1 VGSGANMQGGEE
13 MRLVTMLGSAAV
25 VILISAGVG
34 SAAWAQQYPT
44 KPIRIVAPF
53 GPGGL
58 VDVLARAAGEKLRAS
73 LGQPIIVDNRP
84 GSGGNIGADIVARAE
99 PDGYTLLMSSAGI
112 LSINEALYPKMTF
125 NPQTAFTPVTLVA
138 EMNMLAV
145 VSTAS
150 PIKTANDL
158 IAAARKDPGKL
169 NFGSPGNGT
178 TGHLGMELFQHAAKV
193 KLTHVPYKSA
203 AEAVLAVIGNQIQ
216 GVFDNPPTVLPHIR
230 AGRLRALAYAAPK
243 RFVLLP
249 DLPTFDEAG
258 LKGFEASSWFGL
270 VAPAK
275 TPRPVVNLLAKETG
289 KALREPDVQ
298 NRFADLGAT
307 LVGNTPEQ
315 FGVFIRSET
324 KKWHA
329 VVTAANI
336 RLQ

>member
-1 VGSGANMQGGEE
+1 
-13 MRLVTMLGSAAV
+13 MRASLAACRLLTV
-25 VILISAGVG
+25 LLAATVA

-58 VDVLARAAGEKLRAS
+58 VDVLARATGEKLRGS
-73 LGQPIIVDNRP
+73 LGQPVIVDNRP

-112 LSINEALYPKMTF
+112 LSINEALYPKMSF
-125 NPQTAFTPVTLVA
+125 NPQTAFTPVSLVA

-145 VSTAS
+145 VNNDSPMRTAG
-150 PIKTANDL
+150 DL
-158 IAAARKDPGKL
+158 IATARKEPGKL

-178 TGHLGMELFQHAAKV
+178 TGHLGMELFQYAAKV

-203 AEAVLAVIGNQIQ
+203 AEAVLALIGNQIQ

-243 RFVLLP
+243 RFALLP
-249 DLPTFDEAG
+249 DVPTFDESG

-270 VAPAK
+270 GGAREDAASDRQS
-275 TPRPVVNLLAKETG
+275 TRAGDREG
-289 KALREPDVQ
+289 AARARRSEALRGPRREPRRQHAGPVR
-298 NRFADLGAT
+298 RFHPRRNEEMARRGAR
-307 LVGNTPEQ
+307 GRHSP
-315 FGVFIRSET
+315 
-324 KKWHA
+324 A
-329 VVTAANI
+329 VK
-336 RLQ
+336 

>member
-1 VGSGANMQGGEE
+1 MPSLTMSGRATVAAIIISGA
-13 MRLVTMLGSAAV
+13 
-25 VILISAGVG
+25 VG
-34 SAAWAQQYPT
+34 SAASAWAQPASTGSGQAYPA

-53 GPGGL
+53 GAGGL
-58 VDVLARAAGEKLRAS
+58 VDVLARAVGEKLRAS
-73 LGQPIIVDNRP
+73 LGQPVIVDNRP
-84 GSGGNIGADIVARAE
+84 GSGGNIGADIAAKAE

-112 LSINEALYPKMTF
+112 LSINEALYPKMPF

-145 VSTAS
+145 VISAS

-158 IAAARKDPGKL
+158 IAAARKEPGKL

-178 TGHLGMELFQHAAKV
+178 TGHLGMELFQHAAGV
-193 KLTHVPYKSA
+193 RLTHVPYKSA

-243 RFVLLP
+243 RFTLLP

-258 LKGFEASSWFGL
+258 LKGFVASSWFGL

-275 TPRPVVNLLAKETG
+275 TPRAILNLLAKETG

-298 NRFADLGAT
+298 GRFADLGAA
-307 LVGNTPEQ
+307 LVGNTPEE
-315 FGVFIRSET
+315 FGAYIRAET
-324 KKWHA
+324 TKWHA
-329 VVTAANI
+329 VVRAADI

>member
-1 VGSGANMQGGEE
+1 
-13 MRLVTMLGSAAV
+13 MRGLTLLGHAAAV
-25 VILISAGVG
+25 VVVFAGAG

-44 KPIRIVAPF
+44 RPIRIVAPF

-58 VDVLARAAGEKLRAS
+58 VDVLARAVGEKMRAS

-84 GSGGNIGADIVARAE
+84 GSGGNIGADIVAKAE
-99 PDGYTLLMSSAGI
+99 PNGYTLLMSSAGI
-112 LSINEALYPKMTF
+112 LSINEALYPKMPF
-125 NPQTAFTPVTLVA
+125 DPQTAFTAVSLVA

-145 VSTAS
+145 VNNAS
-150 PIKTANDL
+150 PLRTAGDL
-158 IAAARKDPGKL
+158 VAAAKKEPGKL

-178 TGHLGMELFQHAAKV
+178 TGHLGMELFQYAAKV

-203 AEAVLAVIGNQIQ
+203 AEAVLALIGNQIQ

-243 RFVLLP
+243 RFALLP
-249 DLPTFDEAG
+249 DVPTFDESG
-258 LKGFEASSWFGL
+258 MKGFEASSWFGL

-275 TPRPVVNLLAKETG
+275 TPRPIVTLLAKETAS
-289 KALREPDVQ
+289 ALREPDVQ
-298 NRFADLGAT
+298 KRFADLGAT
-307 LVGNTPEQ
+307 LVGNSPEQ
-315 FGVFIRSET
+315 FGTFIRAET

-329 VVTAANI
+329 VVKAADI

>member
-1 VGSGANMQGGEE
+1 
-13 MRLVTMLGSAAV
+13 MRRLAIVRRVLLSLLVAAG
-25 VILISAGVG
+25 GVG
-34 SAAWAQQYPT
+34 QAGAQQYPS

-53 GPGGL
+53 GAGGL
-58 VDVLARAAGEKLRAS
+58 VDVLSRAVGEKLRAS
-73 LGQPIIVDNRP
+73 LGQPVIVDNRP
-84 GSGGNIGADIVARAE
+84 GSGGNIGADIVAKAE

-112 LSINEALYPKMTF
+112 LSINEALYPNMSF
-125 NPQTAFTPVTLVA
+125 NPQTAFVPITLVA
-138 EMNMLAV
+138 EMKMLAV
-145 VSTAS
+145 VNSGS
-150 PIKTANDL
+150 PFKTAGEL
-158 IAAARKDPGKL
+158 IAAARKEPGKL

-203 AEAVLAVIGNQIQ
+203 AEAVIALMGNQIQ

-243 RFVLLP
+243 RSPLLP
-249 DLPTFDEAG
+249 DVPTFDESA

-270 VAPAK
+270 AAPAK
-275 TPRPVVNLLAKETG
+275 TPRAIVSLLAKETG

-307 LVGNTPEQ
+307 LVGNSPEQ
-315 FGVFIRSET
+315 FDAYVRSET

-329 VVTAANI
+329 VVKAADI
-336 RLQ
+336 KLQ

>member
-1 VGSGANMQGGEE
+1 MNAIIVAC
-13 MRLVTMLGSAAV
+13 RLLLAGLV
-25 VILISAGVG
+25 AGVLAG
-34 SAAWAQQYPT
+34 GVCAQSYPT

-58 VDVLARAAGEKLRAS
+58 VDVLARATGEKLRAS
-73 LGQPIIVDNRP
+73 LGQPVIVDNRP

-112 LSINEALYPKMTF
+112 LSINEALYPKMPF
-125 NPQTAFTPVTLVA
+125 NPQTAFTPVSLVA

-145 VSTAS
+145 VNSESPMRTAG
-150 PIKTANDL
+150 DL
-158 IAAARKDPGKL
+158 IAAARKEPGKL

-178 TGHLGMELFQHAAKV
+178 TGHLGMELFQYAAKV

-203 AEAVLAVIGNQIQ
+203 AEAVLALIGNQIQ

-243 RFVLLP
+243 RFALLP
-249 DLPTFDEAG
+249 DVPTFDESG

-275 TPRPVVNLLAKETG
+275 TPQPIVNRLAQETG

-298 NRFADLGAT
+298 KRFADLGAS

-315 FGVFIRSET
+315 FGAFIRAET

-329 VVTAANI
+329 VVRAADI

>member
-1 VGSGANMQGGEE
+1 
-13 MRLVTMLGSAAV
+13 MRVVTMAGRAAAAV
-25 VILISAGVG
+25 LISLGVG
-34 SAAWAQQYPT
+34 STAWAQQYPA

-53 GPGGL
+53 GAGGL
-58 VDVLARAAGEKLRAS
+58 VDVLARAVGEKLRAS
-73 LGQPIIVDNRP
+73 LGQPVIVDNRP
-84 GSGGNIGADIVARAE
+84 GSGGNIGADIAAKAE

-112 LSINEALYPKMTF
+112 LSINEALYPKMPF

-145 VSTAS
+145 VNGAS

-158 IAAARKDPGKL
+158 IVAARKEPGKL

-178 TGHLGMELFQHAAKV
+178 TGHLGMELFQHAAGV

-243 RFVLLP
+243 RLALLP

-258 LKGFEASSWFGL
+258 LKGFVASSWFGL

-275 TPRPVVNLLAKETG
+275 TPRPVVTLLAKETG
-289 KALREPDVQ
+289 KALREPDVEK
-298 NRFADLGAT
+298 RFADLGAA
-307 LVGNTPEQ
+307 LVGNTPEE
-315 FGVFIRSET
+315 FGAYIRAET
-324 KKWHA
+324 TKWHA
-329 VVTAANI
+329 VVRAADI